1 MKIGVWGR
9 LAGLGVLFAVAWG
22 ATPAI
27 AYTNMSG
34 VWSADYGEDWPDRI
48 PGPELGDYGGLP
60 LNDADRLHAKSWDA
74 SLIALPEYQC
84 RVHPS
89 DYANSF
95 ADIRIWEER
104 DRHSQKLVA
113 IHLHHFAWSTERTIW
128 MDGRPHPPE
137 YALHTA
143 MGFSTGEYKG
153 HVLVVKTDHL
163 SEGWLRRNGVDRS
176 DKATVTEYF
185 VRHGDHLIWTV
196 VIHDPTY
203 LDADFVRNRDYLY
216 SDTNQIGAYPCESV
230 VEIVR
235 PKGYIPHHFMGDNPF
250 LKEYAINHRIP
261 FEAAMG
267 GAKTMYPEYMK
278 EIRKMPL
285 PPPPKKGE
293 GDTTNSLFGGRQ

>member
-1 MKIGVWGR
+1 MKIGLLGR
-9 LAGLGVLFAVAWG
+9 LLGLGALCALVWSVH
-22 ATPAI
+22 PAF

-48 PGPELGDYGGLP
+48 PGPELGDFGGLP
-60 LNDADRLHAKSWDA
+60 LNSANLLRAKTWDA

-95 ADIRIWEER
+95 ADIRMWEER
-104 DRHSQKLVA
+104 DPKSQKLIA
-113 IHLHHFAWSTERTIW
+113 IHLHHFAWSTERVIW

-143 MGFSTGEYKG
+143 MGFSTGKYEG
-153 HVLVVKTDHL
+153 HVLTVKTDHL
-163 SEGWLRRNGVDRS
+163 VESWLRRNGVAVS
-176 DKATVTEYF
+176 DKATVTEHF
-185 VRHGDHLIWTV
+185 VRHGNHLIWTV
-196 VIHDPTY
+196 IIHDPTY
-203 LDADFVRNRDYLY
+203 LEEDYIRNRDYIY
-216 SDTNQIGAYPCESV
+216 STTSQIGAYPCESV

-235 PKGYIPHHFMGDNPF
+235 PRGYIPNHFMGQNPF

-267 GAKTMYPEYMK
+267 GAETMYPEYMK
-278 EIRKMPL
+278 EIKKL
-285 PPPPKKGE
+285 PPPPKKE
-293 GDTTNSLFGGRQ
+293 GGKNDFIDQLFRSRQ